1 MTRFWEKYSIT
12 IYLYFYFDIDLV
24 TFAKLIVKLDEG
36 KRTK

>member
-1 MTRFWEKYSIT
+1 MARFWEKYSIT